1 MVLDAIVCAR
11 AKVIHGI
18 RVGMA
23 IGRSD
28 TECCGRYRTGNV
40 IRVQGIRFEI
50 LCVAVAVAVADVV
63 TVVDVVAVAI
73 GMIRMIGKVDGRGS
87 GGFSSSIV
95 C

>member
-11 AKVIHGI
+11 AKVIHGV

-50 LCVAVAVAVADVV
+50 QCVAVAGVV
-63 TVVDVVAVAI
+63 TVVAGVAVAI

>member
-1 MVLDAIVCAR
+1 
-11 AKVIHGI
+11 
-18 RVGMA
+18 MA

-50 LCVAVAVAVADVV
+50 QCVAVAVADVVTVV

-73 GMIRMIGKVDGRGS
+73 GMIRIIGKVDGRGS